1 LLNPQKIPFFD
12 LQRDQRGLGMKTL
25 ELQLVTVGLDDGTQG
40 VFVGWPLVQEQAPAE
55 SGQVESIWFSNLQEV
70 PDSLTLEQL
79 MELVRKQLCSSM
91 ETIQ

>member
-1 LLNPQKIPFFD
+1 
-12 LQRDQRGLGMKTL
+12 MKTL
-25 ELQLVTVGLDDGTQG
+25 ELQLVTVGLDDGKQG
-40 VFVGWPLVQEQAPAE
+40 VFVGWPLVQERAPQD

-91 ETIQ
+91 EMIQ